1 MHLTEHF
8 LHLLTK
14 KLFHNLTKKN
24 ANLAPESVDTIT
36 SKFLKLPRVTSSQMS
51 IAFPAPNFAAKNQS
65 LIFGS
70 R

>member
-36 SKFLKLPRVTSSQMS
+36 SKFLKLLRN
-51 IAFPAPNFAAKNQS
+51 I
-65 LIFGS
+65 
-70 R
+70 